1 MINTNRALWITC
13 LLASCNSLCAQFGT
27 TEIPGQP
34 PRAQQLPRSAQP
46 QGGTVTTG
54 QVPAGSSGSNSINT
68 LNSTVQIQGA
78 YQGSTATGTAS
89 GQTLSLTL
97 EDAIKRGLQYNLG
110 TIGAGEAARQA
121 RAQRLAAVAQLL
133 PDLLGN
139 VRETVQQINLA
150 AVGFKFTT
158 PIPGFRVP
166 PIIGPF
172 NNIDARATLTES
184 LSVTNLRNWQSSR
197 EIARSAELS
206 IQDSRELVTLAVA
219 GTYLQ
224 ITAYAARIQTARA
237 QIDTARVVYGQAV
250 DRNQSGL
257 NARIDVNRSLV
268 ELQTQ
273 QQRLTS
279 LTNDFEKQKIVL
291 ARLIGLPMAQ
301 SFLLA
306 NAVPYKEVPAPNL
319 DELIQRALTSRA
331 DVLAAAAQQK
341 AAELVR
347 KAAGAE
353 YLPSLDINADYGF
366 LGVTPTNQAHGTF
379 IAAGAIRFPI
389 YRSGRIRADIEL
401 ADATLAQRQ
410 AEYADARGRAEQDVR
425 FAVLDFTAASEQV
438 KVAESNRSLASQTL
452 EQARDRFRA
461 GVADTVELVQA
472 QESVATAE
480 QDYISALFAFNLA
493 QVSLARAIGQTE
505 RGIAQL
511 LQGK

>member
-1 MINTNRALWITC
+1 
-13 LLASCNSLCAQFGT
+13 
-27 TEIPGQP
+27 
-34 PRAQQLPRSAQP
+34 
-46 QGGTVTTG
+46 
-54 QVPAGSSGSNSINT
+54 
-68 LNSTVQIQGA
+68 
-78 YQGSTATGTAS
+78 
-89 GQTLSLTL
+89 
-97 EDAIKRGLQYNLG
+97 
-110 TIGAGEAARQA
+110 
-121 RAQRLAAVAQLL
+121 
-133 PDLLGN
+133 
-139 VRETVQQINLA
+139 
-150 AVGFKFTT
+150 
-158 PIPGFRVP
+158 
-166 PIIGPF
+166 
-172 NNIDARATLTES
+172 
-184 LSVTNLRNWQSSR
+184 
-197 EIARSAELS
+197 
-206 IQDSRELVTLAVA
+206 
-219 GTYLQ
+219 
-224 ITAYAARIQTARA
+224 
-237 QIDTARVVYGQAV
+237 
-250 DRNQSGL
+250 
-257 NARIDVNRSLV
+257 V

-279 LTNDFEKQKIVL
+279 LTNDYEKQKIVL

-341 AAELVR
+341 AAEFVR
-347 KAAGAE
+347 KAAAAE
-353 YLPSLDINADYGF
+353 YLPSLEINADYGG
-366 LGVTPTNQAHGTF
+366 LGVTPTNLAHGTF

-401 ADATLAQRQ
+401 ADATLAQRK
-410 AEYADARGRAEQDVR
+410 AEYEDARGRAEQDVR
-425 FAVLDFTAASEQV
+425 FAVLDFTTASEQV
-438 KVAESNRSLASQTL
+438 KVAESNRGLASQTL